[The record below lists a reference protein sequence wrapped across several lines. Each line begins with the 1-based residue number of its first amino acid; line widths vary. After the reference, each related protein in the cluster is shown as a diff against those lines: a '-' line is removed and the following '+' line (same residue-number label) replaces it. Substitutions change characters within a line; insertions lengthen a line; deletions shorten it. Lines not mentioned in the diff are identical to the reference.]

1 MNRDWKSF
9 NQSFIKLYLL
19 FQKTNTKIKINSVK
33 KMKEV
38 TLILLLII
46 AIIGIISIVIVKL
59 YYRDKEKDD
68 EREKLEEF
76 INSTKADYDNE
87 RRKRTRRTSKKR
99 PDYTQAQNYA
109 NTIDSQ
115 YNTAKKEAKKARSA
129 LADDLVETENVGGTT
144 ALLRQRA
151 QAMENAPK
159 RQVRKVR
166 RAPAEAVTTKKVQ
179 RTPERVK
186 TQMVKEEEVKPFQEP
201 IKPVHTATINSA
213 RAKEEQPIA
222 KQVPMTEKQKEFI
235 SKDANKLVVE
245 DTDGGVKVVKSV
257 QPSDSIEELK
267 ESAKIEDSTPKVEEQ
282 SEVVE
287 KAEKETAELIK
298 KIEEAKE
305 EVEET
310 ISADKEVKVEEAEE
324 TAEAEAEETPAKETE
339 KTAEVKAEETPAK
352 EAEKTA
358 EVKAEETPAKEAEKT
373 AEVKTEKPK
382 AEPAETKTEETPAKE
397 AEKTVEVK
405 AEEPKAEP
413 AKEEKSETP
422 DIEST
427 IEKIKKASAE
437 KEEAAEEESAII
449 PEVKAETESKVDE
462 AKSAIVE
469 GASKVS
475 DKVSQVAEK
484 VYNDDLHLILN
495 KDKKVEVDNT
505 PENDFV
511 TINADTETQ
520 STSNELINSAIN
532 SIRNFRK
539 SNVPEK
545 PVVVEEVDDIV
556 PEDYAQELGDGIEY
570 IGDTITI
577 TPIHEEEER
586 DMAYNR
592 PNKDVDKIYKEINKE
607 SYNKTDDEEL
617 SKSFEDVTDET
628 SEKDAN
634 VYTKEDYEKIEK
646 KEKDKQRRAEN
657 TKKILGSKGISE
669 EELHKRAEAKE
680 RSKRTRKAAVA
691 EKEPVEEGQ
700 KTLMMHK
707 ARNDVEE
714 VYINGTL
721 FELKV
726 GQVVMFDIKSETY
739 SSQILKLKP
748 GYIGVKYRSKKIW
761 VKSNTVKKI
770 LK

>member
-1 MNRDWKSF
+1 
-9 NQSFIKLYLL
+9 
-19 FQKTNTKIKINSVK
+19 
-33 KMKEV
+33 MKEV

-324 TAEAEAEETPAKETE
+324 TAEAEAEETPAKET
-339 KTAEVKAEETPAK
+339 
-352 EAEKTA
+352 EKTA